1 MIAGPKPG
9 HDGHFFA
16 ALDIAAFQPV
26 ERVKARVD
34 SISREIQQS
43 RPVAA
48 TTRLYPPGLLE
59 TQLENANARD
69 GIPLNE
75 ATILGIR
82 TAARNLGLPGEVLG

>member
-1 MIAGPKPG
+1 MSLGVAVQIT
-9 HDGHFFA
+9 HFA
-16 ALDIAAFQPV
+16 SVAAFQPV
-26 ERVKARVD
+26 EQVKARVD

-59 TQLENANARD
+59 AQLENANARD

-82 TAARNLGLPGEVLG
+82 TAARNLVAQVIQNEG